1 MVEATLLDVIDVADQ
16 RGIYADDGHAT
27 VRQWV
32 QTLTN
37 CSRTEATRRVQSMR
51 ALRDLEL
58 LRSRLRAGEVGVDQ
72 VRVIAKV
79 HANRRC
85 TTQLPHSEPLLVDHA
100 MRLEFA
106 DFAVVVARWETLADA
121 DGAHRD
127 HERAHDDRDAVI
139 APVGTEV
146 HLRAHCGTAQG
157 AVLREIFDR
166 FVGAEFHADWDAA
179 RAAHGDL
186 VTKAL
191 LARTDRQRRADALV
205 AIFTAAA
212 STAPDATAPEPVLNI
227 VIDHTTFEA
236 HLGHLAGGPKPVT
249 DPAEV
254 DRYRCETTTGIP
266 IDPTDA
272 VTAALIGHIRRVVI
286 DSTGLV
292 IDLGRRRRLFT
303 GAARTAIEVLNRR
316 CMWGCCD
323 IRDTQIDHTRPWAEG
338 GSTSPDNGGPACAR
352 HNRIKTRGYTTHR
365 HPDGHWSTHRPDGT
379 PITQPRAP

>member
-1 MVEATLLDVIDVADQ
+1 MVVELPLPDELVALSAGGLEQTLVATEQVRRQVEATLLDVIDVADQ

-85 TTQLPHSEPLLVDHA
+85 TTQLPDSEQLLVDHA
-100 MRLEFA
+100 ISLEFA
-106 DFAVVVARWETLADA
+106 DFAVVLARWETLADA

-127 HERAHDDRDAVI
+127 HERAHDDRDAFI

-146 HLRAHCGTAQG
+146 HLRAHCGTTQG

-179 RAAHGDL
+179 QPPTANL

-212 STAPDATAPEPVLNI
+212 STAPGAQPHRN
-227 VIDHTTFEA
+227 
-236 HLGHLAGGPKPVT
+236 
-249 DPAEV
+249 
-254 DRYRCETTTGIP
+254 RC
-266 IDPTDA
+266 
-272 VTAALIGHIRRVVI
+272 
-286 DSTGLV
+286 
-292 IDLGRRRRLFT
+292 
-303 GAARTAIEVLNRR
+303 
-316 CMWGCCD
+316 
-323 IRDTQIDHTRPWAEG
+323 
-338 GSTSPDNGGPACAR
+338 
-352 HNRIKTRGYTTHR
+352 
-365 HPDGHWSTHRPDGT
+365 
-379 PITQPRAP
+379 

>member
-1 MVEATLLDVIDVADQ
+1 MVVELPLPDELAALSAGGLEQTLVATEQVRRMVEATLLDVIDVADQ

-58 LRSRLRAGEVGVDQ
+58 LRTRLRAGEVGVDQ

-85 TTQLPHSEPLLVDHA
+85 TTQLPDSEPLLVDHA

-106 DFAVVVARWETLADA
+106 DFAVVLARWETLADA

-127 HERAHDDRDAVI
+127 HERAHDDRDALI

-179 RAAHGDL
+179 QPP
-186 VTKAL
+186 T
-191 LARTDRQRRADALV
+191 
-205 AIFTAAA
+205 AI
-212 STAPDATAPEPVLNI
+212 SSPKRCWPAPIGNVEPTPWSPSSPLPPPPPPAP
-227 VIDHTTFEA
+227 
-236 HLGHLAGGPKPVT
+236 
-249 DPAEV
+249 
-254 DRYRCETTTGIP
+254 
-266 IDPTDA
+266 
-272 VTAALIGHIRRVVI
+272 
-286 DSTGLV
+286 
-292 IDLGRRRRLFT
+292 
-303 GAARTAIEVLNRR
+303 AARNR
-316 CMWGCCD
+316 C
-323 IRDTQIDHTRPWAEG
+323 
-338 GSTSPDNGGPACAR
+338 
-352 HNRIKTRGYTTHR
+352 
-365 HPDGHWSTHRPDGT
+365 
-379 PITQPRAP
+379 